1 MLSPKKGAERMNE
14 SNLYW
19 LVCASVHSAWAVF
32 YLFLTVGMYCLEA
45 TGPVAWAV
53 PAACLGLLVLDLT
66 GKLSLKN
73 GAILAGLTLPL
84 LCSCGDMLLWGDQA
98 MYSRTP
104 SVHACVFSLL
114 LLAVYTLL
122 RRERGEPLDRAEKLL
137 LQGDGLGGVW
147 ALWLVGIAGSILV
160 MATAG
165 LLITLFIGMII
176 ASRNDL
182 LDYDGIKG
190 FLAGLLVLYGLRA
203 VWYGRAVRLIEG
215 AAPEVDTGRL
225 RLARFFPLWAERQS
239 QALFLRLQL
248 WRIDQAGL
256 PGKETT

>member
-1 MLSPKKGAERMNE
+1 
-14 SNLYW
+14 
-19 LVCASVHSAWAVF
+19 
-32 YLFLTVGMYCLEA
+32 
-45 TGPVAWAV
+45 
-53 PAACLGLLVLDLT
+53 
-66 GKLSLKN
+66 
-73 GAILAGLTLPL
+73 
-84 LCSCGDMLLWGDQA
+84 

-248 WRIDQAGL
+248 WRIGQAGL
-256 PGKETT
+256 PRKETL

>member
-1 MLSPKKGAERMNE
+1 M
-14 SNLYW
+14 
-19 LVCASVHSAWAVF
+19 
-32 YLFLTVGMYCLEA
+32 
-45 TGPVAWAV
+45 
-53 PAACLGLLVLDLT
+53 
-66 GKLSLKN
+66 
-73 GAILAGLTLPL
+73 
-84 LCSCGDMLLWGDQA
+84 
-98 MYSRTP
+98 
-104 SVHACVFSLL
+104 
-114 LLAVYTLL
+114 
-122 RRERGEPLDRAEKLL
+122 DRAEKLL

-248 WRIDQAGL
+248 WRIGQAGL
-256 PGKETT
+256 PGKETL

>member
-1 MLSPKKGAERMNE
+1 MNE

-32 YLFLTVGMYCLEA
+32 YLFLTMGMYILEA
-45 TGPVAWAV
+45 MGPAAWTI

-66 GKLSLKN
+66 GKLKLN
-73 GAILAGLTLPL
+73 YGAILAGLALPL
-84 LCSCGDMLLWGDQA
+84 LCSCGDILLWGDQA

-104 SVHACVFSLL
+104 PVLTGVFSLL
-114 LLAVYTLL
+114 LLSVYTLL
-122 RRERGEPLDRAEKLL
+122 RWERGEPLARAEKLL
-137 LQGDGLGGVW
+137 LQGDGLGVVW
-147 ALWLVGIAGSILV
+147 VLWLVGIGGSILV

-182 LDYDGIKG
+182 MDYDGIKG
-190 FLAGLLVLYGLRA
+190 FLAGLLVLYGLRV
-203 VWYGRAVRLIEG
+203 VWYGKAVRLIKG

-248 WRIDQAGL
+248 WRIGQAGL
-256 PGKETT
+256 PGKETL

>member
-45 TGPVAWAV
+45 MGPVAWAV

-248 WRIDQAGL
+248 WRIGQAGL
-256 PGKETT
+256 PGKETL

>member
-1 MLSPKKGAERMNE
+1 MNE

-19 LVCASVHSAWAVF
+19 LVCAAVHSAWAVF
-32 YLFLTVGMYCLEA
+32 YLFLTIGLYILEA
-45 TGPVAWAV
+45 MGPAAWLI
-53 PAACLGLLVLDLT
+53 PGACLGLLVLDLT
-66 GKLSLKN
+66 GKLRLN
-73 GAILAGLTLPL
+73 HGAILAGLALPL
-84 LCSCGDMLLWGDQA
+84 LCSCGDVLLWGDQA
-98 MYSRTP
+98 KYNWTP
-104 SVHACVFSLL
+104 SLLACVCSLL

-122 RRERGEPLDRAEKLL
+122 RWERGETLDRAEKLL
-137 LQGDGLGGVW
+137 LQGDGLGVVW
-147 ALWLVGIAGSILV
+147 VLWLVGAAGSILV

-182 LDYDGIKG
+182 MDYDGIKG

-248 WRIDQAGL
+248 WKMDMAGL
-256 PGKETT
+256 PGKETP